1 LRTPKKPD
9 RPTMLAA
16 GRTTCAVCLL
26 LVWTSGSPGVRAQV
40 PSAPSTQELINQ
52 LVDPDPQKVRAAA
65 EALMRQSSQIVPAL
79 LEALDTRQECQM
91 QFVASAVL
99 RKFEPTH
106 NRIEGSLA
114 KLARGECTGASQQDV
129 VFKQDSAYAL
139 SYTASGMA
147 LLIEMVPHKDLLTR
161 RRVAFAFE
169 DLTEKMNSA
178 FEEMRPPAAIVVPT
192 AEALPKLAPFLF
204 DPDEVLR
211 CVTFEALQHA
221 SASKHE
227 SLVAAATAVLA
238 GRKLSCKGEM

>member
-1 LRTPKKPD
+1 LRIPKKPD
-9 RPTMLAA
+9 RPAMLAA
-16 GRTTCAVCLL
+16 GRTTCVVFLIL
-26 LVWTSGSPGVRAQV
+26 ILVRASSSPAVRAQV
-40 PSAPSTQELINQ
+40 PSTPSTQELINQ
-52 LVDPDPQKVRAAA
+52 LVDTDAQKVRAAA
-65 EALMRQSSQIVPAL
+65 EALMRQTSQVVPAL

-99 RKFEPTH
+99 RKFEPDH
-106 NRIEGSLA
+106 SRIEATLA
-114 KLARGECTGASQQDV
+114 KLARGTCTGASQQDV

-178 FEEMRPPAAIVVPT
+178 FEEMRPPAAIVEPT
-192 AEALPKLAPFLF
+192 AQALPKLAPFLS

-211 CVTFEALQHA
+211 CVTLEALQQA

-227 SLVAAATAVLA
+227 SLVVAATAVL
-238 GRKLSCKGEM
+238 GGKKLSCNR